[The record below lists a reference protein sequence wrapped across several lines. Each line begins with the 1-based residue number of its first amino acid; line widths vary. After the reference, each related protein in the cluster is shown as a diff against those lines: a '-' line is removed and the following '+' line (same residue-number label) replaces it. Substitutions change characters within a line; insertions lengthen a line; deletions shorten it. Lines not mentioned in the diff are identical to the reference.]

1 MQIGDS
7 KEWHAGVVIGV
18 DNEKRTEDALYEVG
32 TQFDVDMEAATKD
45 GYVPMQCGATK
56 EIIKEMSPN
65 MPLTSTI

>member
-7 KEWHAGVVIGV
+7 KEWHAGVVTGV

-45 GYVPMQCGATK
+45 GYVPM
-56 EIIKEMSPN
+56 
-65 MPLTSTI
+65 